1 MLFATH
7 HIERLTFE
15 PGATIIQEGAPADRF
30 YIITKGRAELALKRP
45 NGSDVVVFRPGVGE
59 YFGEVELT
67 RGGENI
73 ATAHAIADA
82 PVELV
87 ALDRE
92 TFIELLNESDETRDA
107 IKMIA
112 ENRAF
117 ENITAR
123 RGDAA

>member
-7 HIERLTFE
+7 RIERLTFE
-15 PGATIIQEGAPADRF
+15 PGATIIQEGAQADRF